1 MGLQFERALA
11 IVRQTLPYVLYRL
24 LIYGVLCLCV
34 VVYLCLLAVIGVI
47 FGSGAFWALLVISAL
62 LVAVGGVG
70 SFLSQY
76 LFSQHRAGHV
86 ALIAEIIA
94 EGQLPIGISQM
105 KWAQGRVLH
114 YFHGA
119 ELLPEVRRLLHEVLR
134 AIHGSLVDVGA
145 ALPAPGL
152 EGNARLT
159 QQLVGLSQRYIE
171 EAGIAHVFRTR
182 DENVFDAAR
191 ASLLS
196 YGQCWKPVLGH
207 AVTLTL
213 LGYGFTLVAS
223 VVFLVPLGVLALAL
237 PNDWIIVRFMLFA
250 VGVFMG
256 LCAKWALFDPVAS
269 AATILTFFGESDLST
284 PDSEWEAKLE
294 AATPAYGELR
304 AKAAEM
310 AGEPGIQHESRRT
323 RPRRT
328 ANQG

>member
-34 VVYLCLLAVIGVI
+34 VAYLCLLAAIGAV
-47 FGSGAFWALLVISAL
+47 FGSGAFWVLLVISAL
-62 LVAVGGVG
+62 LVAVGGIG

-76 LFSQHRAGHV
+76 FLSQHRAGHV
-86 ALIAEIIA
+86 ALITEIIA

-119 ELLPEVRRLLHEVLR
+119 GVLPEVRRLLHEVLR
-134 AIHGSLVDVGA
+134 TIHGSLVDTGA

-159 QQLVGLSQRYIE
+159 QQLVGLSQVYIE
-171 EAGIAHVFRTR
+171 EAGIAYVFRTR
-182 DENVFDAAR
+182 DENVFAAAR
-191 ASLLS
+191 TALIS

-213 LGYGFTLVAS
+213 LGYGFSLVAS
-223 VVFLVPLGVLALAL
+223 VIFLAPLGVLAFAL
-237 PNDWIIVRFMLFA
+237 PDDWIIFRFMLFA
-250 VGVFMG
+250 VGILMG
-256 LCAKWALFDPVAS
+256 LCTKWALYDPVAS
-269 AATILTFFGESDLST
+269 AATILAFLSETDLST
-284 PDSEWEAKLE
+284 PDAEWEAKLE
-294 AATPAYGELR
+294 AASPAYAELVAR
-304 AKAAEM
+304 ATQKAAET
-310 AGEPGIQHESRRT
+310 GISHESART

-328 ANQG
+328 PKQE